1 MKDVIRLAVPAH
13 EEFRHVANLVVGGL
27 GARLALTYENLDDLQ
42 TGLDALL
49 ARREDDGEITME
61 IEVSHDMVRS
71 TVGPF
76 PDGRLGDLAND
87 DSQELDLRRVLETV
101 TDSVDVVEGEAG
113 TFVVITK
120 RTAATAGAAG

>member
-1 MKDVIRLAVPAH
+1 MNDVIRLSVPAH

-27 GARLALTYENLDDLQ
+27 GARLDLTYERLDDLQ

-49 ARREDDGEITME
+49 ARRDDDGEITVE
-61 IEVSHDMVRS
+61 IEISGDTVRS

-76 PDGRLGDLAND
+76 PDGRLEDLAND
-87 DSQELDLRRVLETV
+87 PQELGLRRVLETV
-101 TDSVDVVEGEAG
+101 ADAFEVVERDGG
-113 TFVVITK
+113 TFVVLTK